1 MLVEENTE
9 GTAMESNGGL
19 RKHTASTMEKD
30 GVRFLH
36 LKTEAMRV
44 GPVNDPINGEL
55 HPTDS

>member
-1 MLVEENTE
+1 
-9 GTAMESNGGL
+9 MESNGGL